1 MKENENLLKWSTS
14 IMTIPLSS
22 VIFFFGKIY
31 MSFIMG
37 DGSSSV
43 REGCIRDRNL
53 VLPALRRLIS

>member
-1 MKENENLLKWSTS
+1 MKENENLLKWSIS

-37 DGSSSV
+37 DDSSSV
-43 REGCIRDRNL
+43 REGCIRDSNL